1 MKSDYWLLLA
11 AILLIISIAI
21 DQVALALV
29 SLLFLLTGLVSR
41 LWARYCLRRLD
52 YRRRLSQDHVF
63 FGDEISFEI
72 ELTNRKPLPLPW
84 LHIEDELP
92 EQVTLLKGKTQE
104 SSEDRVILNNI
115 MPINMYH
122 RITRRFPVLCSQRGC
137 FVFGPTRLKSGD
149 LFGFF
154 RRSLN
159 IDTTDTLMVYP
170 RLVPLEELGIPS
182 HQFFGDIRLRQH
194 LFQDPVLTA
203 GVREYAPGDSLKRI
217 HWKSTA
223 RLGRLQ
229 TKQFEPTTTV
239 DISIFLDVRTL
250 KPPYWGSIHQ
260 LQELGIITAASISQ
274 AALEWGF
281 RTGLY
286 VNQITRFSHG
296 LVRVPHSQ
304 HPAQLERILEALA
317 QVHQAENITVSKY
330 IRQEAVALP
339 WGSTIMAISA
349 QPDEVLVNTLMD
361 MKRLGRSVV
370 LVQVGGEPA
379 SGQRGLPVY
388 HVTDEAAWNVVAKI
402 GLKEA
407 E

>member
-1 MKSDYWLLLA
+1 MRSDYWLLLA
-11 AILLIISIAI
+11 AVLLIISIAI
-21 DQVALALV
+21 HQVPLALV
-29 SLLFLLTGLVSR
+29 SVLFLLTGLVSR

-52 YRRRLSQDHVF
+52 YKRRLSQDHVF
-63 FGDEISFEI
+63 FGDQIFFEI

-84 LHIEDELP
+84 LHVEDELP
-92 EQVTLLKGKTQE
+92 EQVTLLKGKTE
-104 SSEDRVILNNI
+104 EKAEDRFVLNNI
-115 MPINMYH
+115 MPDNMYH
-122 RITRRFPVLCSQRGC
+122 RVTRRFPVLCDQRGC
-137 FVFGPTRLKSGD
+137 FSFGPTRLRSGD

-154 RRSLN
+154 RRTMM
-159 IDTTDTLMVYP
+159 IETTNTLMVYP
-170 RLVPLEELGIPS
+170 RLVPLEELGIAS

-223 RLGRLQ
+223 RVGRLQ

-260 LQELGIITAASISQ
+260 LQELGIISAASIAK

-281 RTGLY
+281 RVGLY

-296 LVRVPHSQ
+296 LVHVPHSQ
-304 HPAQLERILEALA
+304 HPAQLERILEALS
-317 QVHQAENITVSKY
+317 QVHQVENITVSKY
-330 IRQEAVALP
+330 IRQEAAALP
-339 WGSTIMAISA
+339 FGSTILAISA
-349 QPDEVLVNTLMD
+349 QPDETIVNTLMD
-361 MKRLGRSVV
+361 MKRLGRSVG
-370 LVQVGGEPA
+370 LVQVGGEMPPA
-379 SGQRGLPVY
+379 QRGLPVY
-388 HVTDEAAWNVVAKI
+388 HITDEAAWNVVEKI

>member
-1 MKSDYWLLLA
+1 MRSDYWLFLA
-11 AILLIISIAI
+11 AVLLIISIAI
-21 DQVALALV
+21 HQVPLALV

-52 YRRRLSQDHVF
+52 YKRRLSQDHVF
-63 FGDEISFEI
+63 FGDQISFEI
-72 ELTNRKPLPLPW
+72 ELTNRKFLPLPW

-92 EQVTLLKGKTQE
+92 EQVTLLKGKTEE
-104 SSEDRVILNNI
+104 SAEDRVILNNI

-122 RITRRFPVLCSQRGC
+122 RVTRRFPVLCDQRGC
-137 FVFGPTRLKSGD
+137 FSFGPTRLRSGD

-154 RRSLN
+154 RRTMM
-159 IDTTDTLMVYP
+159 IDTTNTLMVYP
-170 RLVPLEELGIPS
+170 RLVPLEDLGIAS

-223 RLGRLQ
+223 RVGRIQ

-260 LQELGIITAASISQ
+260 LQELGIIAAASISQ

-281 RTGLY
+281 RVGMY
-286 VNQITRFSHG
+286 VNQITRFSRG

-304 HPAQLERILEALA
+304 HPAQLERILESLS
-317 QVHQAENITVSKY
+317 QVHQVENITVSKY
-330 IRQEAVALP
+330 IRQEAAALP
-339 WGSTIMAISA
+339 FGSTILAISA
-349 QPDEVLVNTLMD
+349 QPDEPLINTLMD
-361 MKRLGRSVV
+361 MRRLGRSVG
-370 LVQVGGEPA
+370 LVQVGGEIPPA
-379 SGQRGLPVY
+379 QRGLSVY
-388 HVTDEAAWNVVAKI
+388 HITDEAAWNVVTKI
-402 GLKEA
+402 GLKEV